1 VHGACAIK
9 QGPVSPD
16 DFKVA
21 NRVIGLGG
29 KLSRRQV
36 DIVFELFDLDHDG
49 FISGEDTASVMGVDF
64 VYKLE
69 ATAGREGKL
78 TFAPPPDYRD
88 EMVSKDDDLLRTDVG
103 TDDEEISLIA
113 YITNYLRQL
122 GIGSAAGCVGA
133 IAGFA
138 LAPIDLVKT
147 RMQLQRIRPDGVR
160 MYQNTMDCFMRA
172 FRHEGI
178 GGLYRGTLPFLI
190 GIVPQR
196 AFQLT
201 LYSQISK
208 TFEEKDDIT
217 GQLVVPL
224 PFQILAGGVAGACK
238 VLFGNP
244 LDIARIELQ
253 TLGETARMMKAR
265 GRQAPSGSFGEI
277 AKELGAVGYYR
288 GASSTLWRDIPF
300 SATFF
305 PCYTATKLF
314 LPTIEG
320 YQSDEFRDAFFAAAL
335 AAIPAALVTTPADVI
350 KTRLQSAH
358 REGDITYTGV
368 RQCALKIYKHEGAG
382 AFFKGAWLRALRA
395 GPQMGLTMAAYE
407 KLSDMWGVNNN
418 KRRMDSRGLS
428 SDSSDYRRAYPM
440 RGYGSKTEDIDG
452 LMQHMGMSAPES
464 AEDENGKK

>member
-1 VHGACAIK
+1 
-9 QGPVSPD
+9 
-16 DFKVA
+16 
-21 NRVIGLGG
+21 
-29 KLSRRQV
+29 
-36 DIVFELFDLDHDG
+36 
-49 FISGEDTASVMGVDF
+49 
-64 VYKLE
+64 
-69 ATAGREGKL
+69 
-78 TFAPPPDYRD
+78 
-88 EMVSKDDDLLRTDVG
+88 
-103 TDDEEISLIA
+103 
-113 YITNYLRQL
+113 
-122 GIGSAAGCVGA
+122 
-133 IAGFA
+133 
-138 LAPIDLVKT
+138 
-147 RMQLQRIRPDGVR
+147 
-160 MYQNTMDCFMRA
+160 MDCFMRA